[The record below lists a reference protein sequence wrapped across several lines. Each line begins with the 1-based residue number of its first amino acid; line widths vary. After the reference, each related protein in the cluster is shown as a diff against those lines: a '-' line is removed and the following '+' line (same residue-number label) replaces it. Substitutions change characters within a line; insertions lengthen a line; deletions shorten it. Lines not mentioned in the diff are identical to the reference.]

1 MRESGTL
8 ARPAKSEAGRVTRLD
23 SLKKKNENET
33 ENENENEKT
42 PSVARGWWMRSEIS
56 CGNVRC
62 PPPPREGHRPA
73 SSYRH
78 TARARRSGVA
88 WLESAGGE
96 ASATSSAKRSRGIRI
111 STHTHPWW
119 PHGGFRFRVGC
130 GARHDPARP
139 ETRGRAGRSLRDA
152 CGDARGRHG
161 ERAERTSRR
170 HHEARGGERS
180 RDCGEIPTR
189 VARHV
194 ICETRPRR
202 SAVRVE
208 TTTGSSSSPRAR
220 AHAPMLEAKT
230 PASAWKPSRDDGEE
244 EAADPAAVDDDVGA
258 STVKGG
264 ASGEAREMLT
274 ATPVPV
280 PGSGDDSARRRTA
293 PGASPPDERE
303 TAWWGEDLA
312 RASRRAAT
320 SSRAETET
328 PFISSRRVR
337 TRVIFKTNSPFETR
351 HPSPP
356 RARARAA
363 RRRRRR
369 ALLRVRGEYTRN
381 EMVLLS
387 RCGHPLCL
395 SCAEAWAEK
404 RGRRCATC
412 KNVFD
417 GWHFGEKHFSQTEP
431 PGGASLSRADTGT
444 DRRTRA

>member
-1 MRESGTL
+1 M
-8 ARPAKSEAGRVTRLD
+8 
-23 SLKKKNENET
+23 
-33 ENENENEKT
+33 
-42 PSVARGWWMRSEIS
+42 
-56 CGNVRC
+56 
-62 PPPPREGHRPA
+62 
-73 SSYRH
+73 
-78 TARARRSGVA
+78 
-88 WLESAGGE
+88 
-96 ASATSSAKRSRGIRI
+96 
-111 STHTHPWW
+111 
-119 PHGGFRFRVGC
+119 
-130 GARHDPARP
+130 
-139 ETRGRAGRSLRDA
+139 
-152 CGDARGRHG
+152 
-161 ERAERTSRR
+161 
-170 HHEARGGERS
+170 
-180 RDCGEIPTR
+180 
-189 VARHV
+189 

-230 PASAWKPSRDDGEE
+230 PASARKPSRDDGEE

-312 RASRRAAT
+312 
-320 SSRAETET
+320 
-328 PFISSRRVR
+328 
-337 TRVIFKTNSPFETR
+337 
-351 HPSPP
+351 
-356 RARARAA
+356 ARLAA
-363 RRRRRR
+363 RGDLKSGRDRDTIHLEPSCSYARDFQDEL
-369 ALLRVRGEYTRN
+369 AVRNAPPFSAARTARGRLAGDGAVRCFACGGEYTRN

-412 KNVFD
+412 KNVID
-417 GWHFGEKHFSQTEP
+417 GWHFGEKHFSQNGTAGWRVAFRALTPERIDAREP
-431 PGGASLSRADTGT
+431 DPSDPFQKGKKRKPARSARALAFDGVGGSAEASDGGSADSARATSADERSGGAGK
-444 DRRTRA
+444 RRRRRDS

>member
-1 MRESGTL
+1 
-8 ARPAKSEAGRVTRLD
+8 
-23 SLKKKNENET
+23 
-33 ENENENEKT
+33 
-42 PSVARGWWMRSEIS
+42 MRSEIS

-96 ASATSSAKRSRGIRI
+96 ASATSSAKRSRGIR
-111 STHTHPWW
+111 SRRTRTLGGLT
-119 PHGGFRFRVGC
+119 GGFRFRVGC

-170 HHEARGGERS
+170 HHEARGGVRS

-312 RASRRAAT
+312 ARLAARGDLKSGRDRDT
-320 SSRAETET
+320 IHLEPSCSYARDFQDELAVRNAP
-328 PFISSRRVR
+328 PFSAAA
-337 TRVIFKTNSPFETR
+337 
-351 HPSPP
+351 HG
-356 RARARAA
+356 ARAA

-369 ALLRVRGEYTRN
+369 ALLRVRGRVHAQRDGAPFPVRPPVVPVLRGGVGGEARPPVRDVQKRIRRVALWRKTLFAKRN
-381 EMVLLS
+381 
-387 RCGHPLCL
+387 
-395 SCAEAWAEK
+395 
-404 RGRRCATC
+404 RRVARR
-412 KNVFD
+412 F
-417 GWHFGEKHFSQTEP
+417 P
-431 PGGASLSRADTGT
+431 RADTGT